1 MALVKGDESYMGLCP
16 PPKYPPSMHTI
27 WHSISEA
34 SWVHITSNLRL
45 CASSKKFLVPVTFAQ
60 VHNVNHRCWLSEATW
75 CVCVCVSVCFRE
87 EKARLVFGKAFLHP
101 RQDENIRLWQQ
112 EVPLPLVGL
121 KVG

>member
-75 CVCVCVSVCFRE
+75 CVCVCVLACALER
-87 EKARLVFGKAFLHP
+87 KRQGWYLARLSSTQGRMRISVFGNRKYLCH
-101 RQDENIRLWQQ
+101 WW
-112 EVPLPLVGL
+112 V
-121 KVG
+121 